1 MNSSRPTHSAESFF
15 LEEPLP
21 PIPASGG
28 KSNFFYSFSLL
39 PKDERIALQSVYEF
53 CRYTDD
59 LVDEDLPLDIPGIDQ
74 KVDITIEKKKVRL
87 DWWRTEVEKCYAGT
101 SKHPILKN
109 LYKVILRF
117 KIPKQ
122 YFLTLIDGVE
132 MDLIKNRYNTFAELN
147 EYCYAVASIVG
158 LITIEIFGY
167 KFESTKEYAIDLGT
181 ALQLT
186 NILRDIKK
194 DAAMGRIYIPRED
207 LDRFGV
213 SEQDILDGKYNL
225 PFITLMKFEVARARD
240 YYQAARAR
248 LGKGERFTLFA
259 AQIMDAI
266 YFRLLRKIEL
276 AEYDVFAKRIT
287 VSTPHKLLIAF
298 RFWFSSVIF
307 RERRGS

>member
-1 MNSSRPTHSAESFF
+1 MNEARTHNAESLF

-21 PIPASGG
+21 EVSADG

-39 PKDERIALQSVYEF
+39 PRDERAALRSVYEF

-59 LVDEDLPLDIPGIDQ
+59 LVDEDLPLELPGIDI
-74 KVDITIEKKKVRL
+74 KKELALEKKRVRL
-87 DWWRTEVEKCYAGT
+87 DWWRSEVEKCYDGS
-101 SKHPILKN
+101 SKHPILRN

-132 MDLIKNRYNTFAELN
+132 MDLVRDRYNNFEELK

-167 KFESTKEYAIDLGT
+167 KFERTKEYAIDLGI

-194 DAAMGRIYIPRED
+194 DASMGRIYLPKED

-213 SEQDILDGKYNL
+213 KEEDILNGNYSL
-225 PFITLMKFEVARARD
+225 AFINLMKFEVARARE
-240 YYQAARAR
+240 YYAAARVK

-276 AEYDVFAKRIT
+276 AEYNVFKHRIT

-307 RERRGS
+307 RERGS

>member
-1 MNSSRPTHSAESFF
+1 MGDTRTLHIANSLHAE
-15 LEEPLP
+15 EILP
-21 PIPASGG
+21 PPHPGSR
-28 KSNFFYSFSLL
+28 SNFFYSFSLL
-39 PKDERIALQSVYEF
+39 PKDQRMAMKSVYEF

-59 LVDEDLPLDIPGIDQ
+59 LVDEE
-74 KVDITIEKKKVRL
+74 IEPDVAGTNLGNEAKLNKKRIRL
-87 DWWRTEVEKCYAGT
+87 DWWRDEVEKCYDGS
-101 SKHPILKN
+101 SKHPILRN
-109 LYKVILRF
+109 LYKVISRF

-132 MDLIKNRYNTFAELN
+132 MDLVRNRYETFEELN
-147 EYCYAVASIVG
+147 GYCYAVASIVG

-167 KFESTKEYAIDLGT
+167 KFERTKEYAIDLGI

-194 DAAMGRIYIPRED
+194 DASMGRIYLPAED
-207 LDRFGV
+207 LRRFGV
-213 SEQDILDGKYNL
+213 REEDILNGEYSLQFINL
-225 PFITLMKFEVARARD
+225 MNFEVVRAREYYASARAK
-240 YYQAARAR
+240 

-276 AEYDVFAKRIT
+276 AEYDVFQHRIS
-287 VSTPHKLLIAF
+287 VSTPHKLWIAF

-307 RERRGS
+307 RERGS

>member
-1 MNSSRPTHSAESFF
+1 MTEHLQSAEAIF
-15 LEEPLP
+15 LEEA
-21 PIPASGG
+21 PAATGS

-39 PKDERIALQSVYEF
+39 PRDERKALQSVYEF

-59 LVDEDLPLDIPGIDQ
+59 LVDEDLPLELPGIDI
-74 KVDITIEKKKVRL
+74 KKELALEKKRIRL
-87 DWWRTEVEKCYAGT
+87 DWWRTEVDNCYSGT
-101 SKHPILKN
+101 SKHPILRN

-122 YFLTLIDGVE
+122 YFQTLIDGVE
-132 MDLIKNRYNTFAELN
+132 MDLVKNRYETFEDLK

-167 KFESTKEYAIDLGT
+167 KFERTKEYAIDLGI
-181 ALQLT
+181 ALQMT
-186 NILRDIKK
+186 NILRDVKK
-194 DAAMGRIYIPRED
+194 DASMGRIYLPKED
-207 LDRFGV
+207 MKRFGV
-213 SEQDILDGKYNL
+213 SEQDILSGNYNL
-225 PFITLMKFEVARARD
+225 PFINLMRFEVERARS
-240 YYQAARAR
+240 YYKAARMR

-276 AEYDVFAKRIT
+276 AEYNVFQKRIT
-287 VSTPHKLLIAF
+287 VSAPHKLFIAF

-307 RERRGS
+307 RERGS

>member
-1 MNSSRPTHSAESFF
+1 MSTEHLHSAEAIF
-15 LEEPLP
+15 LEEAHAPQQQ
-21 PIPASGG
+21 G

-39 PKDERIALQSVYEF
+39 PRDERKALQSVYEF

-59 LVDEDLPLDIPGIDQ
+59 LVDEDLPLDLPGIGIR
-74 KVDITIEKKKVRL
+74 KEVAVEKKQIRL
-87 DWWRTEVEKCYAGT
+87 NWWRSEVEKCYSGS
-101 SKHPILKN
+101 SKHPILRN

-132 MDLIKNRYNTFAELN
+132 MDLVKNRYETFDDLRG
-147 EYCYAVASIVG
+147 YCYAVASIVG

-167 KFESTKEYAIDLGT
+167 KFERTKEYAIDLGI
-181 ALQLT
+181 ALQMT
-186 NILRDIKK
+186 NILRDVKK
-194 DAAMGRIYIPRED
+194 DASMGRIYLPKED
-207 LDRFGV
+207 MDRFGV
-213 SEQDILDGKYNL
+213 TEEDILSGNYNL
-225 PFITLMKFEVARARD
+225 PFINLMRFEVARARS
-240 YYQAARAR
+240 YYKAARIR

-276 AEYDVFAKRIT
+276 AEYNVFQKRIT
-287 VSTPHKLLIAF
+287 VSAPHKLLIAF

-307 RERRGS
+307 RERGS

>member
-1 MNSSRPTHSAESFF
+1 MLDERPIHSAESIFT
-15 LEEPLP
+15 EEPLP
-21 PIPASGG
+21 PPAAGG

-39 PKDERIALQSVYEF
+39 PKDQRLAMQSVYEF

-59 LVDEDLPLDIPGIDQ
+59 LVDEDIALDLPGINI
-74 KVDITIEKKKVRL
+74 KKEVALEKKRIRL
-87 DWWRTEVEKCYAGT
+87 DWWRAEVEKCYDGS
-101 SKHPILKN
+101 SKHPILRN
-109 LYKVILRF
+109 LYKVISRF

-132 MDLIKNRYNTFAELN
+132 MDLVRNRYESFDELKD
-147 EYCYAVASIVG
+147 YCYAVASIVG

-167 KFESTKEYAIDLGT
+167 KFERTKEYAIDLGI

-194 DAAMGRIYIPRED
+194 DASMGRIYIPAED
-207 LDRFGV
+207 MRRFGV
-213 SEQDILDGKYNL
+213 TEQDILSGNYNL
-225 PFITLMKFEVARARD
+225 NFINLMNFEVARARE
-240 YYQAARAR
+240 YYTAARAK

-276 AEYDVFAKRIT
+276 AEYNVFRHRIS

-307 RERRGS
+307 RERGA